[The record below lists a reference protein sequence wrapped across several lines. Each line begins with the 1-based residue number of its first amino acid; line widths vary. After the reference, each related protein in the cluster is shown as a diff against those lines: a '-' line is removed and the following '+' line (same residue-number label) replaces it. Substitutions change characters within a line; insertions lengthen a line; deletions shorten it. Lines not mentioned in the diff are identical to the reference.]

1 MEGKAFGGCS
11 RAPPFLSPC
20 PSPQRILFLPFKNG
34 SRTGIQSMAK
44 ANPSGTK
51 SLTTSGKDAPVFPLD
66 EPGPRTIS
74 RSTTPPV
81 KLLTRVEQLRL
92 LTKAEKAGLLSAAEK
107 FGLSL
112 STIEQLG
119 LLSKA
124 EEFGILSAATNP
136 GTPSNLLSLS
146 LGLLLLGP
154 VCVYLVPEDY
164 PWEVV
169 LQAVV
174 ALVCVV
180 GGSAAFAASNLVS
193 NLQKSN

>member
-1 MEGKAFGGCS
+1 MVCRSITMEAATVGIAFS
-11 RAPPFLSPC
+11 NSFPPAPTFSP
-20 PSPQRILFLPFKNG
+20 LLV
-34 SRTGIQSMAK
+34 QSMAK
-44 ANPSGTK
+44 PNPSATK
-51 SLTTSGKDAPVFPLD
+51 TLISSRKAATVFPEG
-66 EPGPRTIS
+66 EPGPRTS
-74 RSTTPPV
+74 VRSTTPPV

-124 EEFGILSAATNP
+124 EEFGVLSAASNP
-136 GTPSNLLSLS
+136 GTPTTLLSLS

-169 LQAVV
+169 LQV
-174 ALVCVV
+174 AIALLSVV

-193 NLQKSN
+193 ILQKSN